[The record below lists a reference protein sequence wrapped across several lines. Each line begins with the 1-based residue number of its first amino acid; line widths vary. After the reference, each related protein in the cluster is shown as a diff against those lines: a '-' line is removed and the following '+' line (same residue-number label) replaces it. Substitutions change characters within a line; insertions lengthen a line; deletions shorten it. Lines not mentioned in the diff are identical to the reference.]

1 MLANW
6 LDNPIFVKHV
16 RSRLRRQPTMAA
28 VSLMYVTCLCILFA
42 GFQLGFLY
50 SGGYFATIFLVQCI
64 VLVGVGAA
72 RISESVVKSR
82 TSGILAFHRLSPLTP
97 TELTLGFFFGP
108 PVREYLLAVC
118 TCRSPC
124 SAWPLKSRAFLGS
137 SR

>member
-64 VLVGVGAA
+64 VLVGVA
-72 RISESVVKSR
+72 RRGYRSR
-82 TSGILAFHRLSPLTP
+82 SSSP
-97 TELTLGFFFGP
+97 ERRGFSPSTG
-108 PVREYLLAVC
+108 
-118 TCRSPC
+118 CR
-124 SAWPLKSRAFLGS
+124 R
-137 SR
+137 